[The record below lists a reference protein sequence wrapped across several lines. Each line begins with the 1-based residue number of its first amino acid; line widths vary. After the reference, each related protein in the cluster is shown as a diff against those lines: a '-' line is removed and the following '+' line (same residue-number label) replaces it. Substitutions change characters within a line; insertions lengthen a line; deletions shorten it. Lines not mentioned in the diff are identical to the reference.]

1 MGITG
6 PVPVVK
12 HADTKIEIAKN
23 RQTGFVSACFT
34 TRVNFSGTRK
44 EGKIQ
49 INDRG
54 ERTGESPNPVLLYT

>member
-12 HADTKIEIAKN
+12 HADTKIEIAKI
-23 RQTGFVSACFT
+23 GKPVLYL
-34 TRVNFSGTRK
+34 RVLPPGLIFRGQGRG
-44 EGKIQ
+44 EIQ
-49 INDRG
+49 INEG